1 MNAVAGLVIDTSVAV
16 KWFFDEP
23 HTPEALR
30 VLAACRAGSRRPLA
44 PDLIYPEFGNA
55 VWKRVIQRQLAAE
68 DGAVIIAAFGELP
81 LEIVASAATLPTAYQ
96 LAIAHRRTV
105 YDATFLALSVLLD
118 AEMVTA
124 DEALYNVARAQLPR
138 VRWIGEWSGE

>member
-1 MNAVAGLVIDTSVAV
+1 MNAVASLVIDTSVAV

-55 VWKRVIQRQLAAE
+55 VWKRVIQRQLDAE
-68 DGAVIIAAFGELP
+68 DGAGSLDRGVERGVGRGERGEGSGVL
-81 LEIVASAATLPTAYQ
+81 VAT
-96 LAIAHRRTV
+96 RCG
-105 YDATFLALSVLLD
+105 
-118 AEMVTA
+118 
-124 DEALYNVARAQLPR
+124 ALYPAC
-138 VRWIGEWSGE
+138 

>member
-55 VWKRVIQRQLAAE
+55 VWKRVIQRQLDAE
-68 DGAVIIAAFGELP
+68 DGAGSLDRGVERGVGE
-81 LEIVASAATLPTAYQ
+81 
-96 LAIAHRRTV
+96 
-105 YDATFLALSVLLD
+105 
-118 AEMVTA
+118 
-124 DEALYNVARAQLPR
+124 
-138 VRWIGEWSGE
+138 SGEGRGEQRLGCHSVRGLIPCMLTPR